1 MLWGL
6 LAAVLV
12 SIGLLFAAYAETSV
26 PEPNAYAT
34 AQLSTIYAADGHTKI
49 ATFGAYDRT
58 SVPLS
63 KVPLQLQHAVLAAED
78 RHFYHEPAV
87 SASGTLRALFTDL
100 RGGDIKQG
108 GSTITQQYVKNAYLS
123 PQRTLTR
130 KLSEILIA
138 IKLGRERSKDQI
150 LEAYLNTIYFGR
162 GAYGV

>member
-63 KVPLQLQHAVLAAED
+63 RAPLQLQHAVLPAEA
-78 RHFYHEPAV
+78 RHFSHERGV
-87 SASGTLRALFTDL
+87 SAGATLGALFPDL
-100 RGGDIKQG
+100 RGADIK
-108 GSTITQQYVKNAYLS
+108 
-123 PQRTLTR
+123 
-130 KLSEILIA
+130 
-138 IKLGRERSKDQI
+138 
-150 LEAYLNTIYFGR
+150 
-162 GAYGV
+162 